1 MPRRK
6 ISQREAREAIKQ
18 RDALRLYVDG
28 ELAAPCALDRHCI
41 AVIGVVRP
49 SEYALGV
56 LDGVKK
62 GRRAVVV
69 ARREDNGCLTILG
82 YRLPDGVKL

>member
-28 ELAAPCALDRHCI
+28 ELAAPYSHDRHCI
-41 AVIGVVRP
+41 AVIATVRP
-49 SEYALGV
+49 SEYELGV

-62 GRRAVVV
+62 GRRVVVV

-82 YRLPDGVKL
+82 YRLPDAARL